1 MASKQRVQEH
11 TPHISMQVNKMV
23 AAAHGVLPLQQMT
36 PCPAEVWLGLQ
47 LLQGSASAVHTA
59 AVQDFGLHNYASK
72 FASNGM
78 AVFVFDYRGW
88 GGSSG
93 SPRHWLSAKR
103 HMADW
108 RAAIQHVRNNMTDS
122 VDTSKLCLW
131 GTSFAGGHALIVA
144 SEPEFAPHI
153 SAIVAQ
159 VPNLDAAVS
168 TKTSLK
174 QRGIVKSLRMLAAGL
189 VDLLRTSLGQEP
201 LYLPLAGLHG
211 GMGFMQMTPSEFERY
226 KSNKPKTPQVGC
238 KPHSQSCSKTCGND
252 KRYVRVTFGA
262 YCCSIWGLSAAY
274 QPRLLLKLTY
284 DWQFVWAIGSRLRL
298 VDRSVALL
306 LTDCRFNNIPL
317 SMCRFCECAAHR
329 VHVHCGLLALIVAWP
344 LHLSHPPPALPSF
357 CMC

>member
-226 KSNKPKTPQVGC
+226 KSNKPKTPQGGW
-238 KPHSQSCSKTCGND
+238 KNMA
-252 KRYVRVTFGA
+252 R
-262 YCCSIWGLSAAY
+262 AAY
-274 QPRLLLKLTY
+274 AAEHFFFKTSPIKHVHNIAAPVLYAGANKDTLCPMDVIHRAVALTPQAELYAADCDHFELFTPQHMPGLQAKQLEFLLKHVGLAAADAAARAEHVQEQRTGHE
-284 DWQFVWAIGSRLRL
+284 AEEGEE
-298 VDRSVALL
+298 VAM
-306 LTDCRFNNIPL
+306 
-317 SMCRFCECAAHR
+317 S
-329 VHVHCGLLALIVAWP
+329 
-344 LHLSHPPPALPSF
+344 
-357 CMC
+357 